1 MRRSV
6 LKVLSGRDG
15 EMFPCLEEALWGDA
29 FSRYEIWCVCE
40 RKTGVKRIVDSY
52 FTPKRR
58 TVLPIDCFVPV
69 PKKTPRNRTNRRH
82 IPLSRQPLTA
92 QLLLS
97 PQHAHRTPQTH
108 SRQLRRPRRH
118 PPPID
123 HDTLQQVLRHHPAL
137 LTPPATRSTPAPSL
151 ASAPETPSGNRTA
164 SRTTES
170 SSAPPTHLPPSSLAP
185 SRRTREPT
193 GRTGLRLNT
202 TWSFNAEEGGK
213 PLWSVWRRG
222 EALRNPDTGA
232 ALEGSRWCSSTG
244 R

>member
-15 EMFPCLEEALWGDA
+15 KMFPCLEEALWGDA

-40 RKTGVKRIVDSY
+40 RKTGVKRIVDRY

-82 IPLSRQPLTA
+82 ISRHPLTA

-118 PPPID
+118 PPID
-123 HDTLQQVLRHHPAL
+123 HDTLQQVLRHHPTS

-151 ASAPETPSGNRTA
+151 ASVPETPSGNRTA
-164 SRTTES
+164 SRTIGS

-193 GRTGLRLNT
+193 GRTGL
-202 TWSFNAEEGGK
+202 
-213 PLWSVWRRG
+213 
-222 EALRNPDTGA
+222 
-232 ALEGSRWCSSTG
+232 
-244 R
+244 

>member
-82 IPLSRQPLTA
+82 IPLSRHPLTA

-123 HDTLQQVLRHHPAL
+123 HDTLQQVLRI
-137 LTPPATRSTPAPSL
+137 TPPCSPHQRQ
-151 ASAPETPSGNRTA
+151 
-164 SRTTES
+164 
-170 SSAPPTHLPPSSLAP
+170 
-185 SRRTREPT
+185 
-193 GRTGLRLNT
+193 
-202 TWSFNAEEGGK
+202 
-213 PLWSVWRRG
+213 
-222 EALRNPDTGA
+222 EALQRRR
-232 ALEGSRWCSSTG
+232 SRL
-244 R
+244 RQKRHQEIERRHEQQRVVQRHQHIFLHLR